1 MRSTSSWA
9 FGDAVIALLLA
20 GGFALLVAGAELLV
34 RGAVRLAAAAG
45 ISSLVIGLTVVAF
58 GTSAPEL
65 AVSVGAALAGRA
77 DIAVGNVVG
86 SNILNTLLIL
96 GLSALIVPLSVARQL
111 VRLDV
116 PLMIGVSLLVVLL
129 ALDGRIGRLEG
140 VLLFAGL
147 LAYVAWSIRLSRR
160 QGQVTEAAGAGSHA
174 ESGWRWWL
182 AATFLVAVGLGLLV
196 TGAHLMVEGAVAAA
210 RALGVSELVIGLTV
224 IAVGT
229 SLPEVATS
237 VLAALRGQRDIAVGN
252 VVGSNLFNLLGVLG
266 LTAAASP
273 LGMPVAPAALRFDL
287 PVMLATAVVCLPI
300 FFTGSAISRA
310 EGALLLACYGLYL
323 AYLLLGAADH
333 DAQPV
338 LGAVVL
344 YFVVPLTAL
353 GLGRSAWA
361 WIKRQRAGA

>member
-1 MRSTSSWA
+1 M
-9 FGDAVIALLLA
+9 IALLLI
-20 GGFALLVAGAELLV
+20 GGFALLVVGAELLV

-65 AVSVGAALAGRA
+65 AVSVGAGLAGRA

-96 GLSALIVPLSVARQL
+96 GLSALIIPLSVARQL

-129 ALDGRIGRLEG
+129 ALDGRIERLEG
-140 VLLFAGL
+140 LLLSAGL
-147 LAYVAWSIRLSRR
+147 VAYVAWSIRLSRR
-160 QGQVTEAAGAGSHA
+160 QGQVAQEAGTGSGPPAAG
-174 ESGWRWWL
+174 GWRWWL
-182 AATFLVAVGLGLLV
+182 ASVSLVAIGLALLV

-266 LTAAASP
+266 LTAMAAAPGVPIASP
-273 LGMPVAPAALRFDL
+273 VFGFDL
-287 PVMLATAVVCLPI
+287 PVMLASAVMCLPI
-300 FFTGSAISRA
+300 FFSGSTISRV
-310 EGALLLACYGLYL
+310 EGALLLAYYGLYL
-323 AYLLLGAADH
+323 AYLLLGAAGH
-333 DAQPV
+333 GGQPV

-353 GLGRSAWA
+353 GLGHSAWA
-361 WIKRQRAGA
+361 WIRRRPGA